1 MIAASP
7 WLARAGDLLR
17 QHAKTIRLVQWLVVG
32 FYLVLL
38 LVPAFLSLPPS
49 EARMLDSVTVFAQ
62 FLFWGLWWPFVLLSM
77 VLFGRLW
84 CGVLCPEGS
93 LSEWI
98 SWRGLNKRTPQ
109 WIRWSGWPTIAFV
122 LTTVY
127 GQLISVY
134 DYGQAAALI
143 LGGSTVAAMVVG
155 FLYGRGKRVW
165 CRHLCPVSGVF
176 GLLARLAP
184 VYYKVDEERWQA
196 NQGPHLPTPNCA
208 PLIDIRRMKGNSEC
222 HACGRCSGQ
231 RGAVTLAARSPNA
244 EIIIASDQGARVHQ
258 NEHQHWDSTLLLFGM
273 IGLAMGAFQWTVSP
287 WFITLKQTAAEWLV
301 DRDIFWP
308 LEANAPWWLLTHY
321 PQAND
326 AFTWLDGAA
335 ILTYI
340 GACSLLIGGALW
352 LLLRAAVHLMN
363 RDDRVF
369 QHLALTLTPLGGAGL
384 FLGLSA
390 TTVKLLRYEGF
401 VLAWA
406 QPARALLLAG
416 AIAWSLYLAWRVI
429 SRYGSD
435 GLRRL
440 SAFGCV
446 GLATAVVGYGWYL
459 QFWGWS

>member
-1 MIAASP
+1 MIANAP
-7 WLARAGDLLR
+7 WLARIGDLMR
-17 QHAKTIRLVQWLVVG
+17 QHAKTIRLIQWLVVG

-38 LVPAFLSLPPS
+38 LVPAVLALPPS
-49 EARMLDSVTVFAQ
+49 EARMLDNITVFAQ

-109 WIRWSGWPTIAFV
+109 WMRWSGWPTVAFV

-134 DYGQAAALI
+134 DYGRAAALI
-143 LGGSTVAAMVVG
+143 LGGSTVAAMIVG

-165 CRHLCPVSGVF
+165 CRHLCPVGGVF

-184 VYYKVDEERWQA
+184 MHYKVDEERWQA
-196 NQGPHLPTPNCA
+196 NQGPKLATPNCA
-208 PLIDIRRMKGNSEC
+208 PLIDIRRMQGNSEC

-231 RGAVTLAARSPNA
+231 RGAVALTARSPNE
-244 EIIIASDQGARVHQ
+244 EILIVGNQPQHA
-258 NEHQHWDSTLLLFGM
+258 HWDSTLLLFGM
-273 IGLAMGAFQWTVSP
+273 ISLAMGAFQWTVSP

-340 GACSLLIGGALW
+340 GTCSLVIGGALW
-352 LLLRAAVHLMN
+352 LLLRGAVGLMK
-363 RDDRVF
+363 RGDGVF
-369 QHLALTLTPLGGAGL
+369 HHLALTLTPLGGAGL

-390 TTVKLLRYEGF
+390 TTIKLLRYEGF
-401 VLAWA
+401 ILAWA
-406 QPARALLLAG
+406 QPTRAVMLAG
-416 AIAWSLYLAWRVI
+416 AIGWSLTLAWKVI
-429 SRYGSD
+429 TRHGAN

-440 SAFGCV
+440 LAFACV